1 MIEPS
6 VNTEVVHVPSAPC
19 NNDSK
24 LNDHFEPHSPIKQS
38 EQRFLAWRMNCLPT
52 QKQFKIHQ
60 LLAKKKKTTSSTPL
74 FRAHESNIRQIE

>member
-1 MIEPS
+1 VVIEPS

-19 NNDSK
+19 NNDNK
-24 LNDHFEPHSPIKQS
+24 LNNPFEPHSPIKQS
-38 EQRFLAWRMNCLPT
+38 ERQFLVWRMNRLPT

-60 LLAKKKKTTSSTPL
+60 LPAKTATTSTRL